1 MADFVTPA
9 SQRKEEKQRD
19 GAWWLVAV
27 GIFLAALVA
36 AAVVWLGLGQS
47 LARVIYVGCIG
58 LLGAVLCLI
67 ATTVSVV
74 RRERQ
79 RRWAVIPAVPC
90 ALLFGYALWTVAR
103 NQVHRV
109 KSDAESKVYFAALAR
124 IRADPELPLREH
136 WSGARTTPDSRAF
149 FDAVWA
155 PYVNFSP
162 EQIERIYAEQPSFRS
177 VVFRQPACTP
187 EFIAAHFDEAFA
199 LARQDARML
208 ENLVENRHTPLRLL
222 QTLVLRRQQLPFEP
236 VYSAELLLQIRRAE
250 FPADWHDTAGQ
261 AQDKFIV
268 LLLHG
273 REFRTLAGGNLRRFP
288 GEVNAY
294 VPGVPDTF
302 DLNRPLD
309 DFVFLPGLFEEHSPE
324 VQAPL
329 HAAETYAAEHNRSLL
344 AARAATS
351 GR

>member
-1 MADFVTPA
+1 MADIVTRA
-9 SQRKEEKQRD
+9 SQQKEEKRRD
-19 GAWWLVAV
+19 GIWWLAAI
-27 GIFLAALVA
+27 GIFLATVA
-36 AAVVWLGLGQS
+36 VDAVVWVVMERS
-47 LARVIYVGCIG
+47 FARIFYVPSIA

-67 ATTVSVV
+67 ATTVSIV

-90 ALLFGYALWTVAR
+90 AVLFGYALWTVAR

-109 KSDAESKVYFAALAR
+109 QSDAEYKIYSAALAR

-136 WSGARTTPDSRAF
+136 WSGARTTPESRAF

-162 EQIERIYAEQPSFRS
+162 EQIERIYAEQPGFRS

-187 EFIAAHFDEAFA
+187 EFIAAHFDEACA

-222 QTLVLRRQQLPFEP
+222 QTLVLRRPQLPFEP
-236 VYSAELLLQIRRAE
+236 VYSAELLLQIRRGE

-261 AQDKFIV
+261 AKDKFIV

-302 DLNRPLD
+302 DLNRPID

-329 HAAETYAAEHNRSLL
+329 HAAETYAAEHNRSLP
-344 AARAATS
+344 AARAAAS